1 MAATVTGTLVDPLR
15 QEIFPARLTWD
26 QGRITAIDRLPENSA
41 PPSAPYILPGFV
53 DAHVHVE
60 SSMLPPVEFARL
72 AMAHGTVAT
81 VSDPHEIA
89 NVLGVRGVE
98 YMIENARLSP
108 FKFCFGAPS
117 CVPATAFETA
127 GATINSDQIAKLLQL
142 PGISYLAEFMNF
154 PGVVAGDPECL
165 AKIAFAKQLGLP
177 VDGHAPGLRGPALA
191 TYVKAGIST
200 DHECFLI
207 AEALEK
213 LSLGMKILIREGSA
227 ARNFNE
233 LAPLLK
239 EHWKECMFCSDD
251 KHPDALLDGHINL
264 LAARAVAL
272 GHDPLH
278 VLYAACVHPVL
289 HYRLPVGLLRAGDP
303 ADFILVEDLKNF
315 RVLKTFINGSEVAAD
330 GASLAPFQKSDP
342 INQFVPHFKQP
353 SDFEIKCP
361 SRDESS
367 PSGLPDS
374 NCLSTVGRHPDEPGP
389 TGDAIAR
396 PLHAIGV
403 REGQL
408 ITEDLLFSVNPQDG
422 KIESDPSRDLLKITV
437 VNRYAEAPPAL
448 GVVHRVG
455 LKRGAIASS
464 VAHDSHN
471 IVAIGVT
478 GQDLA
483 LAVNTLMKSRG
494 GICVVEDGEVFALP
508 LPIAGLMSDLPGTE
522 VAERYADLT
531 RRARNLGSPLAAPF
545 MTLSFLALLVIP
557 ALKLSDQGLFDG
569 KSFRFTDLFDP
580 F

>member
-1 MAATVTGTLVDPLR
+1 MAEIVTGTLVDPLR
-15 QEIFPARLTWD
+15 QEIFPASVTWD
-26 QGRITAIDRLPENSA
+26 KGKILSIDRLPESA
-41 PPSAPYILPGFV
+41 GTSSGPFILPGFV

-72 AMAHGTVAT
+72 AMTHGTVAT

-89 NVLGVRGVE
+89 NVLGVPGVE
-98 YMIENARLSP
+98 YMIKNARLSP

-127 GATINSDQIAKLLQL
+127 GAAINSDQIARLLKL

-165 AKIAFAKQLGLP
+165 AKIAYAKQFGLP
-177 VDGHAPGLRGPALA
+177 VDGHAPGLRGPALEA
-191 TYVKAGIST
+191 YVKAGIST

-207 AEALEK
+207 DEALEK

-264 LAARAVAL
+264 LAARAVAF

-303 ADFILVEDLKNF
+303 ADFILAEDLKNF
-315 RVLKTFINGSEVAAD
+315 RVLKTYINGAEVSAD
-330 GASLAPFQKSDP
+330 GLPASPFQKSEL

-353 SDFEIKCP
+353 SDFEINIPPDPP
-361 SRDESS
+361 SRQSS
-367 PSGLPDS
+367 PP
-374 NCLSTVGRHPDEPGP
+374 VGRRRV
-389 TGDAIAR
+389 AR
-396 PLHAIGV
+396 SAHAIGV

-408 ITEDLLFSVNPQDG
+408 ITEDLLFTMTPRDG
-422 KIESDPSRDLLKITV
+422 RIESDPARDLLKITV
-437 VNRYAEAPPAL
+437 VNRYAEAAPSIGL
-448 GVVHRVG
+448 VHRVG
-455 LKRGAIASS
+455 LRQGAIASS

-478 GQDLA
+478 DRDLSA
-483 LAVNTLMKSRG
+483 AVNALMESRG
-494 GICVVEDGEVFALP
+494 GICVVENGEAFILP
-508 LPIAGLMSDLPGTE
+508 LPIAGLMSDLPGAE
-522 VAERYADLT
+522 VAGRYADLT
-531 RRARNLGSPLAAPF
+531 QRARNLGSPLAAPF

-569 KSFRFTDLFDP
+569 KSFRFTHLLDP
-580 F
+580 S